1 MKVLTFG
8 EILLRLASPGYTRF
22 FQKDCLE
29 TSFCGAEANVA
40 VSLAILGVDSA
51 FLTKLPKMILRF
63 RQLIHCAILESILV
77 RLYMVM
83 DVWDYII

>member
-51 FLTKLPKMILRF
+51 FLKMCIGAR
-63 RQLIHCAILESILV
+63 R
-77 RLYMVM
+77 YMSLNRNPVKQAKM
-83 DVWDYII
+83 KASLTSGR

>member
-51 FLTKLPKMILRF
+51 FLTKLPKNDIAVSAVNSLRYF
-63 RQLIHCAILESILV
+63 GVDTSKIV
-77 RLYMVM
+77 YG
-83 DVWDYII
+83 D